1 MAAREETTM
10 YVLGIESSCDET
22 AVTVVERGERNSVLA
37 EAIKSQIELHAPY
50 GGIVPEIA
58 ARSHYEAIDLLCRQS
73 LRQAG
78 IGIDDVELL
87 AVTLGPGLLGSLL
100 IGLAFAKG
108 LAMVHDLPLVA
119 VDHIAAHIEA
129 PFISHARIAYPLLAL
144 VVSGGHTS
152 LFYLEEKFNS
162 RVIAKT
168 RDDAAGEVLDKVAK
182 YFGLGYPGGPL
193 LDVLYEKGD
202 PRRFQFTQPRMS
214 DGGNDF
220 SFSGYKSAL
229 LRQAK
234 ELDIQPGSKEFY
246 DLLASFLS
254 SLVDYLVGKTL
265 EAAKSLPVR
274 SLIVSGGVSRNSL
287 LRRRFSEG
295 CADLGLPLYL
305 PEPRYCTDNGAM
317 IAWLGYEKY
326 LAYPNL
332 NYYDL
337 YLNSYSRALFRENG
351 KHR

>member
-1 MAAREETTM
+1 LLI
-10 YVLGIESSCDET
+10 LGIESSCDET
-22 AVTVVERGERNSVLA
+22 AVAVVERGDRNDVLA
-37 EAIKSQIELHAPY
+37 EGIKSQIDLHAPF

-58 ARSHYEAIDLLCRQS
+58 ARTHYETIDMLASQA

-78 IGIDDVELL
+78 VGMDDIEML
-87 AVTLGPGLLGSLL
+87 ALTLGPGLVGSLL

-108 LAMVHDLPLVA
+108 LALVHDLPLVA

-129 PFISHARIAYPLLAL
+129 PFISQPQIAFPLLAL

-152 LFYLEEKFNS
+152 LFYLPEKFDS

-168 RDDAAGEVLDKVAK
+168 RDDAAGEIMDKIAK
-182 YFGLGYPGGPL
+182 HFGLGYPGGPL
-193 LDVLYEKGD
+193 LDSLYEKGD
-202 PRRFQFTQPRMS
+202 ARRFPFTRPKMS
-214 DGGNDF
+214 DGSGDF
-220 SFSGYKSAL
+220 SFSGYKSAM
-229 LRQAK
+229 LRQARQM
-234 ELDIQPGSKEFY
+234 DVQPGSQDFY

-254 SLVDYLVGKTL
+254 ALVEYLLAQTL
-265 EAAKSLPVR
+265 AAAEKFPVR

-287 LRRRFSEG
+287 LRQRFSMECG
-295 CADLGLPLYL
+295 ARHMPLYMA
-305 PEPRYCTDNGAM
+305 EPRYCTDNAAM

-326 LAYPNL
+326 LAFPNL

-337 YLNSYSRALFRENG
+337 YLNSYSRAAFRENG

>member
-1 MAAREETTM
+1 M

-22 AVTVVERGERNSVLA
+22 AVAVVERGEKNTVRA
-37 EAIKSQIELHAPY
+37 EQIKSQVDLHSPY

-58 ARSHYEAIDLLCRQS
+58 ARTHCEAIDLLTNRA

-78 IGIDDVELL
+78 VGIEDIEIL
-87 AVTLGPGLLGSLL
+87 ALTLGPGLVGSLL

-108 LAMVHDLPLVA
+108 LALVHDLPLIA

-129 PFISHARIAYPLLAL
+129 PFISHPEIAYPLLAL

-152 LFYLEEKFNS
+152 LFYLEEKFNG

-168 RDDAAGEVLDKVAK
+168 RDDAAGEIMDKVAK
-182 YFGLGYPGGPL
+182 HFGLGYPGGPL
-193 LDVLYEKGD
+193 LDELYKKGD
-202 PRRFQFTQPRMS
+202 PKKFTFKKPRMS
-214 DGGNDF
+214 DGGADF

-229 LRQAK
+229 LRQAQN
-234 ELDIQPGSKEFY
+234 LNVQTGSQDFY

-254 SLVDYLVGKTL
+254 ALVEYLLAKTL
-265 EAAKSLPVR
+265 AAAKSLPVR

-287 LRRRFSEG
+287 LRRRFSEECG
-295 CADLGLPLYL
+295 RLNVPLYL
-305 PEPRYCTDNGAM
+305 AEPRYCTDNAAM

-326 LAYPNL
+326 RAYPDL
-332 NYYDL
+332 NYFDL
-337 YLNSYSRALFRENG
+337 YLNSYSRAHFRESG
-351 KHR
+351 RHR

>member
-1 MAAREETTM
+1 L
-10 YVLGIESSCDET
+10 YILGIESSCDET
-22 AVTVVERGERNSVLA
+22 AVAVVERGDKNAVLA
-37 EAIKSQIELHAPY
+37 EQIKSQVDLHSPY

-58 ARSHYEAIDLLCRQS
+58 ARTHCAAIDLLTRQA

-78 IGIDDVELL
+78 LGIDDIEML
-87 AVTLGPGLLGSLL
+87 ALTLGPGLVGSLL

-108 LAMVHDLPLVA
+108 MALAHDLPLVA

-129 PFISHARIAYPLLAL
+129 PFISHPEIAYPLLAL

-168 RDDAAGEVLDKVAK
+168 RDDAAGEIMDKVAK
-182 YFGLGYPGGPL
+182 HFGLGYPGGPL
-193 LDVLYEKGD
+193 LDELFVKGD
-202 PRRFQFTQPRMS
+202 PEKFTFKMPRMS
-214 DGGNDF
+214 DGGPDF

-229 LRQAK
+229 LRQAQA
-234 ELDIQPGSKEFY
+234 LAIQPGSQDFY

-254 SLVDYLVGKTL
+254 ALVNYLIHKTL
-265 EAAKSLPVR
+265 AAAKGLPVR

-287 LRRRFSEG
+287 LRQRFSRE
-295 CADLGLPLYL
+295 CTHLNIPLYL
-305 PEPRYCTDNGAM
+305 AEPRYCTDNAAM

-326 LAYPNL
+326 LAYPSL
-332 NYYDL
+332 NYFDL
-337 YLNSYSRALFRENG
+337 YLNSYSRASFRESG

>member
-1 MAAREETTM
+1 M

-22 AVTVVERGERNSVLA
+22 AVAVIERGERNSVLA
-37 EAIKSQIELHAPY
+37 EAIKSQIDLHAPF

-58 ARSHYEAIDLLCRQS
+58 ARTHYQAIDLLCRQA

-78 IGIDDVELL
+78 IGIDGVEML
-87 AVTLGPGLLGSLL
+87 AVTLGPGLVGSLL

-108 LAMVHDLPLVA
+108 LAMAHDLPLVA

-129 PFISHARIAYPLLAL
+129 PFISHAAIAYPLLAL

-193 LDVLYEKGD
+193 LESLYAQGD
-202 PRRFQFTQPRMS
+202 PRRFQFTRPRMS
-214 DGGNDF
+214 DGGDDF

-229 LRQAK
+229 LRQAQ
-234 ELDIQPGSKEFY
+234 EAAVRQGSGDYF
-246 DLLASFLS
+246 DLLSSFLS
-254 SLVDYLVGKTL
+254 SLVDYLVDKTL
-265 EAAKSLPVR
+265 EAAKKMPVR

-287 LRRRFSEG
+287 LRERFASA
-295 CADLGLPLYL
+295 CAGLGLALYL
-305 PEPRYCTDNGAM
+305 PEPRYCTDNAAM

-326 LAYPNL
+326 VAFPNL

-351 KHR
+351 RHR